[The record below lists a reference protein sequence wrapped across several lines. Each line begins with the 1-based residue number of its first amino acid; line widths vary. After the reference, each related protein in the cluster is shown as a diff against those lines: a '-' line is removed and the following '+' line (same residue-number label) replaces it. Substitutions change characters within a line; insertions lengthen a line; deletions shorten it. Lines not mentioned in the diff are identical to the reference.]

1 MVAISGCSKNAL
13 VSGFRL
19 SNLPSFEQDSKV
31 QFVIDG
37 VYAFAYALDALK
49 KDVCPTWRGIC
60 PAMTHY
66 DGGEFYKNYL
76 LKVDF
81 TGKKIYISPLF
92 FYQIHS

>member
-1 MVAISGCSKNAL
+1 MSTACIHFHIL
-13 VSGFRL
+13 FRDRL
-19 SNLPSFEQDSKV
+19 SKLPSFETDSKV

-49 KDVCPTWRGIC
+49 KDVCPTWQGIC

-81 TGKKIYISPLF
+81 TGKPTA
-92 FYQIHS
+92 